1 MNIPGDAECWRHFP
15 RQNVKEYYFLR
26 HSPVLCLLC
35 GWQRLSARC
44 VPQVSFLFSVKR
56 MKSFRLFHLVR
67 LAILRANKG
76 LCASLTDPVHQ
87 SLPHASERS
96 KCLSA
101 AISAESFLRLQNLV
115 SVLVCSVLTSLPS
128 ECISVLIVVNAYVLN
143 KISLVVLQRVMFT
156 YLTVGK
162 CFDII

>member
-1 MNIPGDAECWRHFP
+1 MFVSLCAAECERILFSP
-15 RQNVKEYYFLR
+15 QLFLCFAVWVAA
-26 HSPVLCLLC
+26 SVCPVF
-35 GWQRLSARC
+35 S
-44 VPQVSFLFSVKR
+44 QVFFLFSVKR
-56 MKSFRLFHLVR
+56 MKFFRLFHIVR
-67 LAILRANKG
+67 LAVPRANKVMC
-76 LCASLTDPVHQ
+76 LPNRPCAPVSL

-101 AISAESFLRLQNLV
+101 AISAESFSRLQNFV

-162 CFDII
+162 CFDVI